1 MFKIGGD
8 WGTLLNDNRYA
19 LKNAFLYTM
28 LVAVL
33 LLVPTYVY
41 VTYMKHVK
49 EIEYEFTLKGQSH
62 LILRAMEDFDQTEN
76 KPFEY
81 PRFQSFQS
89 GLYNEYFT
97 PVFTLIKAPLNTQKA
112 GYHIQDN
119 YAYLVISL
127 PERRYFDAAYLIVGG
142 KISYLSVYQD
152 VVIILLVV
160 SILIFILSL
169 FFLDRFALRFH
180 RVNQRLD
187 RVIKDSMHE
196 INTPLSII
204 NVNIDLYNRNNT
216 TNKYLQRIKA
226 ATKTLATIYNDMDYL
241 IKNERVVFEYELIDL
256 SYYLKERIDYFVEV
270 AALRNI
276 TIETHITDGISLF
289 FNPIQLQRIIDNN
302 ISNAIKY
309 SYEEGKIEI
318 SLESNN
324 DQCLMIFKDN
334 GVGIKDS
341 KQIFERYYR
350 ENKEKGGFGI
360 GLNIVKSIIDHANID
375 LKIDSKEGK
384 GSTFCYRF
392 IPPVFHKR

>member
-1 MFKIGGD
+1 
-8 WGTLLNDNRYA
+8 
-19 LKNAFLYTM
+19 M

-49 EIEYEFTLKGQSH
+49 EIEYQFTLKGQSH
-62 LILRAMEDFDQTEN
+62 LIIRAMEDFDQTQN
-76 KPFEY
+76 QPFDY
-81 PRFQSFQS
+81 PRFQSLQS
-89 GLYNEYFT
+89 GLYDEHFS
-97 PVFTLIKAPLNTQKA
+97 PLFTLIKVPLMVHKT
-112 GYHIQDN
+112 GYHVQDN
-119 YAYLVISL
+119 YAYIVVSL

-142 KISYLSVYQD
+142 EISYVSIYQD
-152 VVIILLVV
+152 VVIVLLVI

-169 FFLDRFALRFH
+169 FFLNRFALRFQ

-187 RVIKDSMHE
+187 RFIKDSMHE

-204 NVNIDLYNRNNT
+204 NVNIDLYNRNNS

-241 IKNERVVFEYELIDL
+241 IKNERVVFEYEMINL
-256 SYYLKERIDYFVEV
+256 SQYLRERIDYFEEV
-270 AALRNI
+270 AVLRNI
-276 TIETHITDGISLF
+276 TINSQITDGIMLF
-289 FNPIQLQRIIDNN
+289 FNPTQLQRIVDNN

-309 SYEEGKIEI
+309 SYEEGNIDI
-318 SLESNN
+318 TLATNN
-324 DQCLMIFKDN
+324 DECLMIFKDN

-375 LKIDSKEGK
+375 LRIESEEKK
-384 GSTFCYRF
+384 GSTFTYCF
-392 IPPVFHKR
+392 HPPSFKVDNI

>member
-1 MFKIGGD
+1 M
-8 WGTLLNDNRYA
+8 NDNRYA

-28 LVAVL
+28 LVAIL

-41 VTYMKHVK
+41 VKYMKHVK
-49 EIEYEFTLKGQSH
+49 EIEYQFTLKGKSH
-62 LILRAMEDFDQTEN
+62 LIFRAMEDFDQTEN
-76 KPFEY
+76 QPFDY
-81 PRFQSFQS
+81 PRFRSFQS
-89 GLYNEYFT
+89 GLYDEHFY
-97 PVFTLIKAPLNTQKA
+97 PIFTLIKKPLTVHKT
-112 GYHIQDN
+112 GYHVQDN
-119 YAYLVISL
+119 YAYLVVSL
-127 PERRYFDAAYLIVGG
+127 PERRYFNAVYLIVGG
-142 KISYLSVYQD
+142 EISYVSVYQD
-152 VVIILLVV
+152 VVIILLVI

-169 FFLDRFALRFH
+169 FFLDRFALRFQ

-187 RVIKDSMHE
+187 RFIKDSMHE

-204 NVNIDLYNRNNT
+204 NVNIDLYNRNHT
-216 TNKYLQRIKA
+216 TNKYLKRIKA

-241 IKNERVVFEYELIDL
+241 IKNERVIFEYEVINL
-256 SYYLKERIDYFVEV
+256 SHYLRERIDYFEEV

-276 TIETHITDGISLF
+276 TIEPKITEGITLF
-289 FNPIQLQRIIDNN
+289 FNPTQLQRVIDNN

-318 SLESNN
+318 ILEAND
-324 DQCLMIFKDN
+324 DQCIMSFKDN

-375 LKIDSKEGK
+375 LEINSKEGE
-384 GSTFCYRF
+384 GSSFTYRF
-392 IPPVFHKR
+392 YPPIYKKS

>member
-1 MFKIGGD
+1 M
-8 WGTLLNDNRYA
+8 NDNRYA

-41 VTYMKHVK
+41 VMYMKYVQ
-49 EIEYEFTLKGQSH
+49 EIQYEFKLKGQSH
-62 LILRAMEDFDQTEN
+62 LIISAMEDFDQMDN
-76 KPFEY
+76 KSFDY

-89 GLYNEYFT
+89 GLYDEHFS
-97 PVFTLIKAPLNTQKA
+97 PIFSLIKEPLNTQKA
-112 GYHIQDN
+112 GYHVQN
-119 YAYLVISL
+119 GYAYLVISL
-127 PERRYFDAAYLIVGG
+127 PERRYFDATYLIIGG
-142 KISYLSVYQD
+142 KISYVSVYQD

-169 FFLDRFALRFH
+169 FFLDRFASRFL

-187 RVIKDSMHE
+187 RFIKDSMHE

-204 NVNIDLYNRNNT
+204 NVNIDLYNRSHS

-241 IKNERVVFEYELIDL
+241 IKNERVAFDYELINL
-256 SYYLKERIDYFVEV
+256 SHYLRERIDYFQEV

-276 TIETHITDGISLF
+276 TIESQITDGITLF
-289 FNPIQLQRIIDNN
+289 FNPTQLQRIIDNN

-318 SLESNN
+318 LLEANN
-324 DQCLMIFKDN
+324 DQCTMVFKDN

-350 ENKEKGGFGI
+350 ENREKGGFGI

-384 GSTFCYRF
+384 GSTFRYRF
-392 IPPVFHKR
+392 NPPVYNKS

>member
-1 MFKIGGD
+1 M
-8 WGTLLNDNRYA
+8 NDNRYA
-19 LKNAFLYTM
+19 LKNAFVYTM

-41 VTYMKHVK
+41 VTYMKHVQ
-49 EIEYEFTLKGQSH
+49 EIQYEFKLKGQSH
-62 LILRAMEDFDQTEN
+62 LIISAMEDFDQMEH
-76 KPFEY
+76 KSFDY

-89 GLYNEYFT
+89 GLYDEHFS
-97 PVFTLIKAPLNTQKA
+97 PIFTLIKEPLNVQKA
-112 GYHIQDN
+112 GYHVQN
-119 YAYLVISL
+119 GYAYLVIPL
-127 PERRYFDAAYLIVGG
+127 PERRYFDASYLIIGG
-142 KISYLSVYQD
+142 KISYVSVYQD
-152 VVIILLVV
+152 VVIILLIV

-169 FFLDRFALRFH
+169 FFLDRFALRFL

-187 RVIKDSMHE
+187 RFIKDSMHE

-204 NVNIDLYNRNNT
+204 NVNIDLYNRSNS

-226 ATKTLATIYNDMDYL
+226 ATKTLASLYNDMDYL
-241 IKNERVVFEYELIDL
+241 IKNERVAFDYELINL
-256 SYYLKERIDYFVEV
+256 SNYLRERIDYFQEV

-276 TIETHITDGISLF
+276 TIESYVADGITLF
-289 FNPIQLQRIIDNN
+289 FNPTQLQRIIDNN

-318 SLESNN
+318 LLEAND
-324 DQCLMIFKDN
+324 DQCTMVFKDN

-350 ENKEKGGFGI
+350 ENREKGGFGI
-360 GLNIVKSIIDHANID
+360 GLNIVKSIIDNANID
-375 LKIDSKEGK
+375 LKINSQEGK

-392 IPPVFHKR
+392 LPPIFHKR

>member
-1 MFKIGGD
+1 
-8 WGTLLNDNRYA
+8 
-19 LKNAFLYTM
+19 M

-62 LILRAMEDFDQTEN
+62 LIIRAMEDFDQTEN
-76 KPFEY
+76 EPFDY

-89 GLYNEYFT
+89 GLYDEHFS
-97 PVFTLIKAPLNTQKA
+97 PLFTLIKEPLTVHKT
-112 GYHIQDN
+112 GYHVQDN
-119 YAYLVISL
+119 YAYIVVSL

-169 FFLDRFALRFH
+169 FFLDRFALRFQ

-187 RVIKDSMHE
+187 RFIKDSMHE

-204 NVNIDLYNRNNT
+204 NVNIDLYNRNNS

-241 IKNERVVFEYELIDL
+241 IKNERIVFEYEVINL
-256 SYYLKERIDYFVEV
+256 SHYLRERIDYFEEV

-276 TIETHITDGISLF
+276 TIEAHITDSILLF
-289 FNPIQLQRIIDNN
+289 FNPTQLQRIIDNN

-309 SYEEGKIEI
+309 SYEEGKIDI
-318 SLESNN
+318 TLETNN

-341 KQIFERYYR
+341 TQIFERYYR
-350 ENKEKGGFGI
+350 ENREKGGFGI

-375 LKIDSKEGK
+375 LQIDSKEGE
-384 GSTFCYRF
+384 GSTFSYRF
-392 IPPVFHKR
+392 NPPLYNKS